1 MVAAG
6 PVRAVGGNMSRI
18 MSVAAAV
25 MGDATARVAATWVA
39 AAWVAA
45 AWVAAAG
52 VAAAATATAA
62 LRERDIGSAKR
73 PSKCNPE
80 RTETCGK
87 SQDDEVFTDRTHD
100 VSFP

>member
-39 AAWVAA
+39 AAR
-45 AWVAAAG
+45 
-52 VAAAATATAA
+52 VAAAATAARVAAAATAA
-62 LRERDIGSAKR
+62 LRERDVGCAKR

-80 RTETCGK
+80 RAETCGK
-87 SQDDEVFTDRTHD
+87 SQDDEVFADRTHD
-100 VSFP
+100 VFLH